1 MASTRRTS
9 SRLTT
14 DRSFGIRTMESGI
27 GVIRHDS
34 RRMRGRDPHETH
46 RAATPLELLFD
57 LTFATSFGLAASEV
71 ASVLAEGHFITGL
84 VGFGFASFA
93 ICWAWI
99 NFSWIS
105 SAYDTDDWVFRIVT
119 MVQMTG
125 VLVLAAG
132 VPRMFASIE
141 RSGHLDNSVMVL
153 GYVIMRV
160 ALVFQW
166 LRAATHD
173 PARRSVC
180 LTMAA
185 TISIAQVGWVVQIV
199 VPLATPAAIILGGI
213 LVLIEMAGPVLAER
227 RAGGTPWHAHH
238 IAERHSLF
246 AIIALGEGVVGTVA
260 ALSAVV
266 DRQGWTLDAVL
277 VGIAG
282 MGLTFGM
289 WWVYY
294 LVPSGEILER
304 HRDRAPV
311 WGYVQMLIVTTIVAT
326 GAGLRVAA
334 HVIEGRATISAL
346 VAVLAVVVPVAV
358 FLRLMRAP
366 SSYLVRSF
374 YFFQAWLLIA
384 TAGVVAVTLVA
395 ARSCVDV
402 AKCLV
407 ILMLAPTVT
416 GLESELRV
424 AETPSQ
430 PR

>member
-1 MASTRRTS
+1 
-9 SRLTT
+9 
-14 DRSFGIRTMESGI
+14 MEAGI

-34 RRMRGRDPHETH
+34 RRMRGRDPHERH
-46 RAATPLELLFD
+46 RVATPLELLFD

-71 ASVLAEGHFITGL
+71 ASVLAEGHFIAGL

-99 NFSWIS
+99 NFSWFS
-105 SAYDTDDWVFRIVT
+105 SAYDTDDWVFRVAT
-119 MVQMTG
+119 MVQMIG

-132 VPRMFASIE
+132 VPRMFVSIE
-141 RSGHLDNSVMVL
+141 RSGHLDNSIMVL

-166 LRAATHD
+166 LRAAKDD
-173 PARRSVC
+173 PARRRVC
-180 LTMAA
+180 LTYAA
-185 TISIAQVGWVVQIV
+185 TISIAQVGWVAQIV
-199 VPLATPAAIILGGI
+199 VPLAAAGAIILGGI

-260 ALSAVV
+260 TLSAVV

-294 LVPSGEILER
+294 LVPSGEMLQR
-304 HRDRAPV
+304 HRDRASV
-311 WGYVQMLIVTTIVAT
+311 WGYVQMLIVTSIVAT
-326 GAGLRVAA
+326 GAGLRLAA
-334 HVIEGRATISAL
+334 YFIQGRARITAL
-346 VAVLAVVVPVAV
+346 AAVLAVGIPVGV
-358 FLRLMRAP
+358 FLALMYAL
-366 SSYLVRSF
+366 SYYLVRRF
-374 YFFQAWLLIA
+374 YLFQAWLLIA
-384 TAGVVAVTLVA
+384 TGAVGVATLVA
-395 ARSCVDV
+395 ALCGVDV
-402 AKCLV
+402 ARCLV

-416 GLESELRV
+416 VVASEVRGV
-424 AETPSQ
+424 RTSSCVQSEPNPQ
-430 PR
+430 QNHPMQW